1 MSRVKYGAKMEYEYL
16 DNFKILQKAFK
27 THGID
32 KVRPGSF
39 RRDLRGEAMERRSH
53 CMMACWELVQ

>member
-1 MSRVKYGAKMEYEYL
+1 MQRVKYGAKMEYEYL

-32 KVRPGSF
+32 KVSP
-39 RRDLRGEAMERRSH
+39 ETQRSRASQGLH
-53 CMMACWELVQ
+53 QLAGAAKP